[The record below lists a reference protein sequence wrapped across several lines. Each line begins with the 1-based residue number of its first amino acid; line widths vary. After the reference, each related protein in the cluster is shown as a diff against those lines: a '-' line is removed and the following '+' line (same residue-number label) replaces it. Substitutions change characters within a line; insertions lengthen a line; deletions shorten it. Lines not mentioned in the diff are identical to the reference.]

1 MAEVLPSPGGSHF
14 PLGAGL
20 APLQP
25 GRGTCHHRCSRQTQ
39 GHRRSEPQPRLWAPA
54 LVPSQSSGPTSTLT
68 PDRSILTNSSTQDI
82 HRREDTGYLISHVGA
97 STGLFVFSIYLA
109 ASGLNCVIRDLSLWH
124 TDSSCGARA
133 PECTGFH
140 CSTWALELQRAGL
153 VAL

>member
-1 MAEVLPSPGGSHF
+1 MGPCAPHSSTL
-14 PLGAGL
+14 LGPA
-20 APLQP
+20 
-25 GRGTCHHRCSRQTQ
+25 RGTCHHRCSRQTQ
-39 GHRRSEPQPRLWAPA
+39 GHRWSEPQPRLWAPA

-133 PECTGFH
+133 PECTG
-140 CSTWALELQRAGL
+140 S
-153 VAL
+153 VAPWHVGSSFPDQGSILRLLHWKADS